1 MKPVIIRIMER
12 AKQLRDFNEDTFEQ
26 HAAIVD
32 ALEQKDRI
40 HYQYALVSH
49 LELGLWAFEEETR
62 PEQQAV

>member
-1 MKPVIIRIMER
+1 MER
-12 AKQLRDFNEDTFEQ
+12 AKELRDFNEDTFEQ

-32 ALEQKDRI
+32 ALEAKDRI

-62 PEQQAV
+62 PA